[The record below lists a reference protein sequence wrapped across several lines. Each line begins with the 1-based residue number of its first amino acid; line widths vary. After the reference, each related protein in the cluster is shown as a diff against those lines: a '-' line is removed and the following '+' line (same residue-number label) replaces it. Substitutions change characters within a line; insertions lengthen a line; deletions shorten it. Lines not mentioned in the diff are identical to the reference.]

1 MDMTIT
7 EKILAA
13 HSGRKKVVPGEF
25 IQTRIDLAL
34 GNDIT
39 APLAIEEFNKAK
51 SAKVFDSGKIV
62 LVPDHFT
69 PSKDVKSAAQVKI
82 LKDFAQ
88 KQGIKYFFKV
98 GEMGIEHALLPEQ
111 GLVFPGDLIIGAD
124 SHTCTYGALGAFA
137 SGVGSTDLAYAFI
150 TGRTWL
156 QVPPSI
162 KFIYSGKLKKWVSGK
177 DIILYTVGK
186 IGVNGAHYAAMEF
199 TGETIEKLGIDGRL
213 TICNMAIEAGA
224 KNGIIAPDKLTERYL
239 AGVPRKRGKKHKI
252 YRSDK
257 KAGYKKTIELAVGD
271 IDLQVA
277 FPSLPSNT
285 RPIDKVGRVSIHQV
299 VIGSCTNGRISDL
312 RIAAKI
318 LAGRK
323 VKSTVRTI
331 VIPATQKI
339 YLKAL
344 KEGLIE
350 IFLKSGAVVSTPTCG
365 PCLGGHTG
373 VLAKGEKALSTTN
386 RNFVGRMG
394 DLRSKV
400 FLSGPAVAAA
410 SALAGRITG
419 PNDL

>member
-1 MDMTIT
+1 
-7 EKILAA
+7 
-13 HSGRKKVVPGEF
+13 HSGRKKVIPGEF
-25 IQTRIDLAL
+25 IQARIDLAL

-39 APLAIEEFNKAK
+39 APLAIEEFNRTK
-51 SAKVFDSGKIV
+51 SGKVFNSGKIA

-82 LKDFAQ
+82 LKDFARKQ
-88 KQGIKYFFKV
+88 KIKYFFKV

-111 GLVFPGDLIIGAD
+111 GLVSPGDLIIGAD

-150 TGRTWL
+150 TGRIWL
-156 QVPPSI
+156 RVPPSI
-162 KFIYSGKLKKWVSGK
+162 KFVYKGKLKRWAGGK
-177 DIILYTVGK
+177 DIILYTIGK

-199 TGETIEKLGIDGRL
+199 SGEVIEKIGIDGRF

-224 KNGIIAPDKLTERYL
+224 KSGIIAPDRLTKRYL
-239 AGVPRKRGKKHKI
+239 SGVPQKRGKKRKI
-252 YRSDK
+252 YQSDK
-257 KAGYKKTIELAVGD
+257 KAGYKKRFEFAAGD

-285 RPIDKVGRVSIHQV
+285 RPINKVGRVSIDQV

-312 RIAAKI
+312 RVAAKI
-318 LAGRK
+318 LAGKK

-331 VIPATQKI
+331 IIPATQKI
-339 YLKAL
+339 YLEAL

-350 IFLKSGAVVSTPTCG
+350 VFLKSGAVVSTPSCG
-365 PCLGGHTG
+365 PCLGGHLG
-373 VLAKGEKALSTTN
+373 VLAQGEKALSTTN

-419 PNDL
+419 PDDL